1 MMLNSVLP
9 KERVSIRLIDR
20 LAYAHDASMYRL
32 VPEAVV
38 RPRNDKDV
46 SALMKHCY
54 SNKIPVTF
62 RAGGTSLSGQSVT
75 KGILAETVR
84 DWKSFKILENGD
96 KIRLQPGIIGSH
108 ANRYLAPYG
117 RKIGPDPA
125 SMDACMIGGIVSN
138 NSSGMICGTQFNA
151 YHTLDSIRFIL
162 ANGNLYN
169 TDNKEDRERFLSEE
183 SDLCDA
189 IHQ

>member
-62 RAGGTSLSGQSVT
+62 RAGNLIIRAIRHKRNPSRNG
-75 KGILAETVR
+75 ER
-84 DWKSFKILENGD
+84 LE
-96 KIRLQPGIIGSH
+96 II
-108 ANRYLAPYG
+108 
-117 RKIGPDPA
+117 
-125 SMDACMIGGIVSN
+125 
-138 NSSGMICGTQFNA
+138 Q
-151 YHTLDSIRFIL
+151 
-162 ANGNLYN
+162 N
-169 TDNKEDRERFLSEE
+169 T
-183 SDLCDA
+183 
-189 IHQ
+189 